1 MQSRPPPS
9 PFPPLRTR
17 VSLAF
22 VASYLLITGL
32 GLLAAPRAVLQLMG
46 SSVDYGATMPR
57 WVGMFSVALA
67 AMIVQVLRHRLTV
80 LYPLGFFMPGAM
92 LFGFV
97 GLFLQSGDALFLVV
111 AAVVLVGVAMTG
123 ISLWL
128 DRRRR
133 PLADVAVEAGALR
146 TTGRSVP

>member
-1 MQSRPPPS
+1 M
-9 PFPPLRTR
+9 RTR
-17 VSLAF
+17 LCLWYV
-22 VASYLLITGL
+22 VGYLLVTGL
-32 GLLAAPRAVLQLMG
+32 ALAVAPTAALRALQ
-46 SSVDYGATMPR
+46 SSADYGDVMPR
-57 WVGMFSVALA
+57 WVGMMSLALA
-67 AMIVQVLRHRLTV
+67 ALIAQTLRHRV
-80 LYPLGFFMPGAM
+80 VAMYPLGFFMPGAM